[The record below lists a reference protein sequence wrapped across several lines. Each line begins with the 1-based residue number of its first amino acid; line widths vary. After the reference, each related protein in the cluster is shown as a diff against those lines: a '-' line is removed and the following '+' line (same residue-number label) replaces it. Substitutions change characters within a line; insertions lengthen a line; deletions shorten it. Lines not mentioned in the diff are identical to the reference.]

1 VCGRCYEVPEQ
12 MRAEVARIESQAWS
26 TTSWG
31 TPAIDVAAGV
41 LAQLHQLGVPAD
53 DIADRLSLDRACTV
67 ESDDLFSYR
76 RQGPHAG
83 RQAGLVHLQP

>member
-1 VCGRCYEVPEQ
+1 
-12 MRAEVARIESQAWS
+12 MRAEVARIEPESWS

-31 TPAIDVAAGV
+31 TPSLDVAAGV
-41 LAQLHQLGVPAD
+41 LAQLRRLGVPAV
-53 DIADRLSLDRACTV
+53 DIADPLGPDRACTM

-76 RQGPHAG
+76 RQGPQAG